1 MSKNDHIVHDTLL
14 LGSFPADSAEE
25 VFMTTSGALGEC
37 VSRIPDGEVG
47 PRSMWIGWQEH
58 VLRDN
63 PQFEIVHDDR
73 TRRAEHRKM
82 GDGSLIPPRYR
93 LRDGIAPEEVAFS
106 SLGYVEAARES
117 YAVFSMLKT
126 AGKIPANMRFQ
137 VCLPTV
143 IAFLEHLVLT
153 ASQPM
158 VEPAYEARLF
168 AEVREIAALVRLE
181 ELAIQWDVSK
191 EMAIWEGV
199 WPIYFEDTE
208 AGIVERLARHGEAVP
223 ETAELGFH
231 LCYGDFGHKH
241 WKEPADTADMVR
253 VANGLFA
260 SVRRPIEWLHMPVPR
275 NREDDAYFAPLADLR
290 LRPETGLYLGL
301 VHHTGGED
309 GTRRRIAAAK
319 KFVPE
324 FGIGTECGMGRR
336 AAETI
341 AEVLRIHVAV
351 ARG

>member
-1 MSKNDHIVHDTLL
+1 MSKSDDVVHDTLL
-14 LGSFPADSAEE
+14 LGSFPAESAEE
-25 VFMTTSGALGEC
+25 VFLTTSGALGEC
-37 VSRIPDGEVG
+37 VSRLPDGEVG
-47 PRSMWIGWQEH
+47 PRSIWIGWQEN
-58 VLRDN
+58 VLRDH
-63 PQFEIVHDDR
+63 PQFEMVQDDR

-82 GDGSLIPPRYR
+82 ADGSPIPPRYR
-93 LRDGIAPEEVAFS
+93 LRAGIAPEEIAFS

-117 YAVFSMLKT
+117 YAVFSSLKR
-126 AGKIPANMRFQ
+126 AGKIPAKTRFQ

-143 IAFLEHLVLT
+143 VAFLEHLVLT
-153 ASQPM
+153 ASQPT

-168 AEVREIAALVRLE
+168 AEVREIAALVRPG

-191 EMAIWEGV
+191 EMAIWEKV
-199 WPIYFEDTE
+199 WPIYFEDIE

-241 WKEPADTADMVR
+241 WKEPADTANMVD
-253 VANGLFA
+253 VANGVFA
-260 SVRRPIEWLHMPVPR
+260 SVRRPIDWLHMPVPR
-275 NREDDAYFAPLADLR
+275 NRDDDAYFAPLVDLR
-290 LRPETGLYLGL
+290 LRPETRLYLGL
-301 VHHTGGED
+301 VHHTGGEG

-319 KFVPE
+319 KFFPD

-336 AAETI
+336 AADTV
-341 AEVLRIHVAV
+341 AEVLRIHVAM